1 MNKFDKF
8 ITTFLTEDYFLI
20 FMAII
25 FIILVVLIIAFIKT
39 RHDYLS
45 ISEEKDF
52 YFSDKDDDILN
63 LIKFNESI
71 EKTEIEEKEKA
82 RDNIKLSEELISK
95 VPVVIP
101 EIKTYDK
108 IINEYES
115 MEEEN
120 AIISTEELERKTK
133 ERMEAL
139 GLSENE
145 AMIKKYEEEQERK
158 AIISYEQLLK
168 NASNISV
175 SYHEEKR
182 ASDDAPI
189 VNKIEV
195 LDREI
200 VPAQNYFEEEEFI
213 KLMKEFRMAL
223 E

>member
-71 EKTEIEEKEKA
+71 EKTEIEEKEKT

-182 ASDDAPI
+182 VSDDAPI